1 MKSENKAETY
11 NPDIT
16 SEDLQALGEKVKN
29 IRTDNGDD
37 SQLNSRNQK
46 VDFAGKDLDVPG
58 RSLPQNKKVNTLKD
72 EENQLYSLGGAENDN
87 LEHNNDDI

>member
-16 SEDLQALGEKVKN
+16 NEDLQALGEKVKN

-37 SQLNSRNQK
+37 SQLNSRDQK

-72 EENQLYSLGGAENDN
+72 EENQLYSLGGAENEN

>member
-16 SEDLQALGEKVKN
+16 NEDLQALGEKVKN

-72 EENQLYSLGGAENDN
+72 EENQLYSLGGAENEN